1 VRLLLSRKVG
11 MGMGTGSRSRPALL
25 SQGYD
30 GYEGL

>member
-11 MGMGTGSRSRPALL
+11 MGTDTDSHSRAGLL

-30 GYEGL
+30 G